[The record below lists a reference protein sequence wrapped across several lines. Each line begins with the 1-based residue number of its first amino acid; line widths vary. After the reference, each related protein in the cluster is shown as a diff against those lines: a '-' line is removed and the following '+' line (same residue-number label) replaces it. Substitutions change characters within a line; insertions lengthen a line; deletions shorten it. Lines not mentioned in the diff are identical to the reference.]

1 MSQTI
6 KCNNY
11 DIEITENG
19 ELVVVEVRDKRGN
32 LVDYGINKAMIEDG
46 DPEFIAKQFSK
57 HPGVGECIYNYLKEK
72 KKEKERIPPS
82 DGEEDLV
89 KLGLRL
95 YDAGFNVVPVNE
107 EKKPFVSWGS
117 DKRIDREELERLL
130 KKARGIAIVGGPE
143 NPFKPLSNLLPIDVD
158 KPSVLEKSPTLKKL
172 VEKTVSWRTGVR
184 CPRCEAKKIDKE
196 IEVIKPGWKFKCL
209 KCNIEFYVDEAPRGL
224 GLLVAVSRE
233 ALEKLL
239 KDTKRGDVELMAHN
253 YQTIPPFIHPSG
265 LMYEW
270 INPIDFSR
278 EDYGIYM
285 LMDEELEQLLRE
297 LGVIKP
303 KDAKPET
310 MVEGGEQL
318 GGGGVRELGDSDIIK
333 IKELLKEAYKPG
345 VRQYIWLFLSGWT
358 AKAGISPI
366 SAAKILKM
374 LYEETEDEEPL
385 KMRAGAIVYSYK
397 KAGID
402 LSPYAG
408 QFEELLGVRPYGLE
422 KEINEEEVKGKTG
435 LQEILEGS
443 LGEER
448 ALEIIKEISDIFNSA
463 SPYRDAIIEIMDYEK
478 QLYAV
483 ANLRK
488 LITCRAR
495 RDDDKLVYKERVV
508 IGAPTEVA
516 VYINPIGG
524 VTKYQVRWETS
535 TRPKPLVIGP
545 CLLDEIIDRLKA
557 EGLVISSRLVG
568 DVIAAVIEGFIRR
581 GKAVIKTEIE
591 SPGFYYVD
599 GKLIAVG
606 VEHREPGPEELKEAL
621 LLLNELASKWFNHML
636 DKFSTVIKWGVI
648 APFIYAYKQR
658 GKWVRWLYLYGSSK
672 TGKTT
677 LSEIATIYLWGLD
690 PVKHH
695 KTGASIDTPA
705 RLGYILSQ
713 STFPVVIREPKGAL
727 DKDEIVEIIKASVEG
742 LTARGK
748 FHRGAYTDIPA
759 LAPLVFTSNRYIPRD
774 DALLRRLKVI
784 TFTYGERV
792 PEDKAAEFENKVKP
806 ELKKLKAIGDYV
818 ASYFLKNGLGEDL
831 EKQGKEVLRAAYESV
846 GLEPPDWLE
855 LEIETSEET
864 EIYEDKREQVR
875 VFLVKR
881 INEEYNRFVGRI
893 MVEKP
898 DGIETISRQEA
909 DLETRVEIVLE
920 KQLIPW
926 LIKKGNKVLITTG
939 IMREL
944 EEVIGDIG
952 GLKSLAELLGWEY
965 DSKYT
970 MREGKNVRGLVV
982 IKVNLED
989 FIGFLSPSVEAP

>member
-1 MSQTI
+1 MSASREVKCKEYRLLVYTI
-6 KCNNY
+6 GG
-11 DIEITENG
+11 TEF
-19 ELVVVEVRDKRGN
+19 VSVRDGRN
-32 LVDYGINKAMIEDG
+32 ETIVVGIPGQIVANERVPG
-46 DPEFIAKQFSK
+46 DVK
-57 HPGVGECIYNYLKEK
+57 ECVAVLIREGS
-72 KKEKERIPPS
+72 PPS
-82 DGEEDLV
+82 DGLV
-89 KLGLRL
+89 ELGLRL
-95 YDAGFNVVPVNE
+95 YDNGFNVVPVDSS
-107 EKKPFVSWGS
+107 KKPLASWAF
-117 DKRIDREELERLL
+117 DKRIVREELEALL
-130 KKARGIAIVGGPE
+130 KKAGGIAIVGGPE
-143 NPFKPLSNLLPIDVD
+143 NPFRGASILVLIDVD
-158 KPSVLEKSPTLKKL
+158 RPSVLNKSPFLKEL
-172 VEKTVSWRTGVR
+172 ANKTVSWATGPR
-184 CPRCEAKKIDKE
+184 CPRCESKDL
-196 IEVIKPGWKFKCL
+196 EVLEKGKKFKCNEC
-209 KCNIEFYVDEAPRGL
+209 KTEFSIEESRRGI
-224 GLLVAVSRE
+224 GLLVAVG
-233 ALEKLL
+233 LETYEKHFGG
-239 KDTKRGDVELMAHN
+239 TVRGKDVEFLVKN
-253 YQTIPPFIHPSG
+253 YQLIPPSMHPSG
-265 LMYEW
+265 VRYEW

-278 EDYGIYM
+278 DDYGIYTM
-285 LMDEELEQLLRE
+285 KDEELEQLLRE
-297 LGVIKP
+297 LGVIKT
-303 KDAKPET
+303 KDAKREA
-310 MVEGGEQL
+310 MVEGGDQL
-318 GGGGVRELGDSDIIK
+318 GGGGLRELGDSDIIK

-345 VRQYIWLFLSGWT
+345 VRQHIWLFLSGWT

-402 LSPYAG
+402 LTQYTNG
-408 QFEELLGVRPYGLE
+408 FEALFGVKPYGLE
-422 KEINEEEVKGKTG
+422 KEINEEEIKGRTG

-495 RDDDKLVYKERVV
+495 RDNDKLVYKERVV

-524 VTKYQVRWETS
+524 VTKYQVKWEAS
-535 TRPKPLVIGP
+535 TRPKPLIIGP

-581 GKAVIKTEIE
+581 GKAMIKTEIE
-591 SPGFYYVD
+591 SPGFYIVD
-599 GKLIAVG
+599 GKLQAVS
-606 VEHREPGPEELKEAL
+606 VEVKEPGPEELKEAL

-636 DKFSTVIKWGVI
+636 DKFATVIKWGAI

-658 GKWVRWLYLYGSSK
+658 GRWVKWLYLYGSSK

-677 LSEIATIYLWGLD
+677 LSEIATIYLWGLE
-690 PVKHH
+690 PTKHH
-695 KTGASIDTPA
+695 KTGANIDTPA
-705 RLGYILSQ
+705 RLGYFLSQ
-713 STFPVVIREPKGAL
+713 STFPVIIREPKGAL

-759 LAPLVFTSNRYIPRD
+759 LAPLVFTSNKYIPRD
-774 DALLRRLKVI
+774 DALLRRLKVLQ
-784 TFTYGERV
+784 FTYGERV
-792 PEDKAAEFENKVKP
+792 PEERVKEFESKVKP
-806 ELKKLKAIGDYV
+806 ELKKLKAIGDYI

-831 EKQGKEVLRAAYESV
+831 EKQGEEVLKAAYKSV
-846 GLEPPDWLE
+846 GLEPPGWLE
-855 LEIETSEET
+855 LEAEANSET
-864 EIYEDKREQVR
+864 EVYEDLREQVR

-893 MVEKP
+893 TVERP

-909 DLETRVEIVLE
+909 DLDTRVKIVLE

-926 LIKKGNKVLITTG
+926 LIKKDNEVLITTG
-939 IMREL
+939 IMQEL
-944 EEVIGDIG
+944 EKVIGDIG
-952 GLKSLAELLGWEY
+952 GLKSLAELLEWEY

-970 MREGKNVRGLVV
+970 WRERKSVRGLVV
-982 IKVNLED
+982 IKVDLED
-989 FIGFLSPSVEAP
+989 FINFLNPT